1 MERSCEASEAQSEIQ
16 KEHVAYLKEK
26 DKKKKDKAEKWHG
39 LSRRLVLNAAST
51 NGHVPAT
58 EIPESYQLVINS
70 ETAAMADKELHS
82 QMVALGHREIGF
94 AHGTAA
100 SLYNGSIIWNARD
113 KPSNLSFFTLYENN
127 PLNDEQKSRYL
138 HLNIL
143 NSNTDN
149 KNLDEIKASQ
159 KQIVSVPKDY
169 AELLNV
175 IKMYRGMV
183 TIVLFGPESALTVE
197 MGRAL
202 ALIEQEFS
210 TIKVRIAGDFRYPAK
225 ILYAFE
231 IRIQRWLNLCEQQED
246 RSTINDIAS
255 SIWTKSW
262 SKSCTAASRST
273 SPSFS
278 PPANRRKKREKSPPP
293 HQQQEEQDSRG
304 ERRREGN
311 ERGEATTTAQTEG
324 SSTRAWSKNS
334 R

>member
-1 MERSCEASEAQSEIQ
+1 
-16 KEHVAYLKEK
+16 
-26 DKKKKDKAEKWHG
+26 
-39 LSRRLVLNAAST
+39 
-51 NGHVPAT
+51 
-58 EIPESYQLVINS
+58 
-70 ETAAMADKELHS
+70 MADKELHS

-159 KQIVSVPKDY
+159 KQIVSVPKDFT
-169 AELLNV
+169 ELLNI
-175 IKMYRGMV
+175 IKMYQGMA
-183 TIVLFGPESALTVE
+183 TILFGKEGALAVE

-202 ALIEQEFS
+202 SLIEQEIS

-231 IRIQRWLNLCEQQED
+231 IRIQRWLHL
-246 RSTINDIAS
+246 TFAS
-255 SIWTKSW
+255 SKKTDRQSMTASSTWTKS
-262 SKSCTAASRST
+262 SSRS
-273 SPSFS
+273 
-278 PPANRRKKREKSPPP
+278 
-293 HQQQEEQDSRG
+293 
-304 ERRREGN
+304 
-311 ERGEATTTAQTEG
+311 
-324 SSTRAWSKNS
+324 
-334 R
+334 